1 MMKQVTGI
9 QESVQAERAEP
20 CLSVISA
27 DRSVPGVLGER
38 KEKIRQHRV
47 LFQYFLQSGRQ
58 QTPGLKGEGV
68 WG

>member
-9 QESVQAERAEP
+9 QESVQAERGEP

-27 DRSVPGVLGER
+27 DRSVAVIWKKDREESGSTRAVPE
-38 KEKIRQHRV
+38 
-47 LFQYFLQSGRQ
+47 FLQTGLQ